1 MSAEHISCGDLEGE
15 HRTLSLQDLRSQDVE
30 GHRREL
36 VTAAQPSV
44 NPRKKKWRKPLSTFG
59 NPLCGGGEDVRGN
72 KYLLPGFLLRTNRAQ
87 LFTGA
92 LV

>member
-1 MSAEHISCGDLEGE
+1 MSAEHLSCGDLEGE
-15 HRTLSLQDLRSQDVE
+15 HRSLSPQALRSQDVE

-36 VTAAQPSV
+36 VTAAQPSF
-44 NPRKKKWRKPLSTFG
+44 NPRKKKWRDLLLG

-72 KYLLPGFLLRTNRAQ
+72 KYLFPGSLLLTKRAQ